1 VTNVPRSLA
10 AALSPALAGAL
21 FSAAVFPWPLLIGGS
36 LLGVVGAILAVP
48 TAAILQVIANEVLI
62 DDPVEAQE
70 AKEGKETKEP
80 SKK

>member
-1 VTNVPRSLA
+1 MKGLDNQLYVT
-10 AALSPALAGAL
+10 
-21 FSAAVFPWPLLIGGS
+21 LLIFS
-36 LLGVVGAILAVP
+36 NIV
-48 TAAILQVIANEVLI
+48 AILQVIANEVLI